1 MKYFIFFALLFSTP
15 IFASDFITSNY
26 NCTHKDTNL
35 VRQVKIIH
43 KEQGCQVSYVKS
55 FGTANEI
62 SKVLWSANNST
73 EYCDVKGHAFVEEK
87 LQKKYGWVC
96 IDEMNK

>member
-1 MKYFIFFALLFSTP
+1 MKYLVFFALLIPTP
-15 IFASDFITSNY
+15 IFASDLITSHY
-26 NCTHKDTNL
+26 TCTHNDTKS

-55 FGTANEI
+55 FGTVDETT
-62 SKVLWSANNST
+62 KVLWSANNST
-73 EYCDVKGHAFVEEK
+73 EYCDNKGHQFVEEK
-87 LQKKYGWVC
+87 LQKKYGWEC

>member
-1 MKYFIFFALLFSTP
+1 MRNLFLLALIFSTP
-15 IFASDFITSNY
+15 IFASDLITSNY

-43 KEQGCQVSYVKS
+43 KDRGCEVSYVKA
-55 FGTANEI
+55 FGTVDETI
-62 SKVLWSANNST
+62 KTLWSASNST
-73 EYCDVKGHAFVEEK
+73 QYCDNKGHQFVEEK
-87 LQKKYGWVC
+87 LEKKYGWVC

>member
-1 MKYFIFFALLFSTP
+1 MKYFIFFTLLFPTS
-15 IFASDFITSNY
+15 IFANDFITSNY
-26 NCTHKDTNL
+26 TCTHKDSKL

-43 KEQGCQVSYVKS
+43 KDQGCQVSYVKS
-55 FGTANEI
+55 FGTIDEI
-62 SKVLWSANNST
+62 SKTLWSANNST
-73 EYCDVKGHAFVEEK
+73 EYCDTKGHEFVEEK